1 MVTGL
6 GPSVGIRV
14 VFKLVQGLSPA
25 VCLLGIRGRNREFF
39 ASLGIMGFGC
49 STCIGNSGPLPEPGE
64 AAPPVAPRSAPSPR
78 ARCWCWATTSPAT
91 SSRARRW
98 IDRSSAAGT
107 WPIERGGDPKNLNVC
122 ASYRGHWEGMLRGR
136 FTNRSANSQ
145 LSPDLPLAHLRA
157 GGSEVLKLHKAAV
170 RFEA

>member
-1 MVTGL
+1 
-6 GPSVGIRV
+6 
-14 VFKLVQGLSPA
+14 
-25 VCLLGIRGRNREFF
+25 
-39 ASLGIMGFGC
+39 MGFGC

-145 LSPDLPLAHLRA
+145 LSPDLPRAHLRA